1 VKFKTPENSYLRFLF
16 CFVIEVIAFFLVCAN
31 FRAIALGL
39 YFWTAV
45 TDMIIVF
52 NGMLV
57 TKMLFDDEKSR
68 DWVSIAGYTL
78 GGATG
83 SVLSIWVTKH
93 IFGG

>member
-45 TDMIIVF
+45 TDMVIVF